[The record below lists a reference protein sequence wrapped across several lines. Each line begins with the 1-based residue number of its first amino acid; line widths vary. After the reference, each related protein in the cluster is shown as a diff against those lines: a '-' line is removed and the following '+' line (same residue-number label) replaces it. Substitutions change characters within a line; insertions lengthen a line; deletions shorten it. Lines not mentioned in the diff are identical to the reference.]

1 MRFSRLSMENLGPY
15 YGRHEV
21 DLKVAE
27 ATPVVLI
34 HGENMRGKSS
44 LFNAIKWA
52 LYGSAVGRRG
62 RVLPSVSLMSLDA
75 IEEGDFHMLVELDFE
90 HDGIE
95 YRLERQVQASSL
107 PQSDRDLRMT
117 VSMRRQGHFVATEDV
132 DRIVADI
139 LHPDISRFFF
149 FDGEMLSQYEVLLSE
164 AGRESDLV
172 RQSIEQILGLP
183 ALHLIADDVAE
194 ARRDA
199 AKRLLKGAEVEKRND
214 AVVASVRQTSDEL
227 EATERDVRDLQALR
241 ETAYAER
248 DGLTERLEQFG
259 EIRSDLREL
268 DQLDIG
274 LKEARD
280 RQKSA
285 QEECRALLRVAWWMP
300 LARLAAEKTAALD
313 EAVRDASAHI
323 DHVTRLKASRDKIRE
338 SRASSTCVLCQRGL
352 DAPTEST
359 LADAEAAI
367 VDELGKDV
375 ADHQD
380 LSGLLAQRDVLAPY
394 SNDEKLERLAGLER
408 QYRRAGLDIRRLEQ
422 QAEGVKE
429 RVKNHD
435 RAEIAATEIQH
446 EQCVRQILKL
456 DSSIQAGETR
466 SVELHGKLSR
476 LQQQIA
482 EAPGADPRLAV
493 EASLYSGLSYLLL
506 QAVAGFREQLR
517 LQVETEASEIFRAMT
532 TEPDYAG
539 LHINDRYGLTIVDS
553 RGREIRER
561 SAGAEQVVAL
571 ALIGGLNRSATRQA
585 PVVMD
590 TPFGRL
596 DTRHR
601 ENVLRFV
608 PTLGTQ
614 VILLVQSGELDRER
628 DLRFVEGVIGREYML
643 FRDGPTRSHI
653 AAVD

>member
-1 MRFSRLSMENLGPY
+1 MRFNRLSMENLGPY

-62 RVLPSVSLMSLDA
+62 RALPSVSLMSLDA

-90 HDGIE
+90 HEGVE
-95 YRLERQVQASSL
+95 YRLERQVQASSQ
-107 PQSDRDLRMT
+107 PQSDRDLRTT

-149 FDGEMLSQYEVLLSE
+149 FDGEMLSQYEVLLGE

-227 EATERDVRDLQALR
+227 EAIERDVRDLQALR
-241 ETAYAER
+241 ETAYTER

-268 DQLDIG
+268 DHLDAS

-280 RQKSA
+280 RQKAA

-300 LARLAAEKTAALD
+300 LSRLAAEKTATLD
-313 EAVRDASAHI
+313 RAVREVSAHI
-323 DHVTRLKASRDKIRE
+323 DHVTRLKASRDKIQE
-338 SRASSTCVLCQRGL
+338 SRASSTCALCQRGL
-352 DAPTEST
+352 DAPTESR
-359 LADAEAAI
+359 LAAAEAAI
-367 VDELGKDV
+367 IEELGKDV
-375 ADHQD
+375 ADHQE

-394 SNDEKLERLAGLER
+394 SNEEKLERLAGLER
-408 QYRRAGLDIRRLEQ
+408 QYRKAGLDLRRLEQ
-422 QAEGVKE
+422 QAEAVKE

-456 DSSIQAGETR
+456 DSAIQDGETR
-466 SVELHGKLSR
+466 SLELHGKLSR

-517 LQVETEASEIFRAMT
+517 LQVEKEASEIFCAMT

-628 DLRFVEGVIGREYML
+628 DLQFVEGVIGREYML
-643 FRDGPTRSHI
+643 FRDGPTRSHL